1 LLKLFEI
8 HEEVGMKAAPKL
20 KRFYAALMDG
30 VFIMAL
36 GFIPVVGVI
45 LAAFYTLLRDGLPI
59 VGLKERSIGKSVIGL
74 KVVVFEGGQEAKSWM
89 DSVKRNFLWLIP
101 LMGLVEAFF
110 VLFDKDSR
118 RIGDRIAGT
127 LVVEG

>member
-1 LLKLFEI
+1 
-8 HEEVGMKAAPKL
+8 MKAAPKL